1 MALYDFVYRVY
12 RIQVAYKL
20 LCIYKIESLCGPCI
34 SRRWFLRTCTGCSQR
49 RHLFGTSEVRPIY
62 FGCCRKTVSDG
73 ADVRCVGRL
82 FQRLAAETGKARLLT
97 ATRLY
102 DGTVSFKLLS

>member
-1 MALYDFVYRVY
+1 
-12 RIQVAYKL
+12 
-20 LCIYKIESLCGPCI
+20 
-34 SRRWFLRTCTGCSQR
+34 
-49 RHLFGTSEVRPIY
+49 
-62 FGCCRKTVSDG
+62 VSDG